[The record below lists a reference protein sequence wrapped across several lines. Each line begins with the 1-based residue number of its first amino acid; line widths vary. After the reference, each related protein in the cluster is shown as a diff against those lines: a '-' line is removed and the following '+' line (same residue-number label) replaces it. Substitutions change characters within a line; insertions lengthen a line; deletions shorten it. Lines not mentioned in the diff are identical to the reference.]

1 MKIKLILLGLI
12 CTMTGFSQYGD
23 SVLIKGQVISKDKQ
37 PLPGV
42 TVRVSNTDKLAF
54 SDVSGRFELWSPIEG
69 IMEFSCISEPYRIS
83 VSSVG
88 ESKPDEVVKFEF
100 DMKQPYLKYKAKKL
114 KGRTIKVNPGRIS
127 DIILAYYNSDFE
139 RITHKY
145 YNEHLSRNHKMVF
158 IVDGQIMDPEFT
170 PNNMDYSLLKEVAII
185 KIINT
190 NDKIIFLISTKIPE
204 NNRMIIFQ

>member
-1 MKIKLILLGLI
+1 MKTKLILLGLI
-12 CTMTGFSQYGD
+12 STLTGFSQSSD
-23 SVLIKGQVISKDKQ
+23 SVLIRGQVISKDKQ

-42 TVRVSNTDKLAF
+42 TVRVSNTDKLAY
-54 SDVSGRFELWSPIEG
+54 SDVSGKFELWSPIEG

-83 VSSVG
+83 VTSVG
-88 ESKPDEVVKFEF
+88 ETKSDEVVKFEF
-100 DMKQPYLKYKAKKL
+100 DMKQPYKHYKAKKL

-139 RITHKY
+139 RITQKY
-145 YNEHLSRNHKMVF
+145 YTDHLSHNHKMVF
-158 IVDGQIMDPEFT
+158 IVDGQIMDAEFT
-170 PNNMDYSLLKEVAII
+170 PNKLDYSLLKEVAII

-204 NNRMIIFQ
+204 NNRMIIYQ

>member
-1 MKIKLILLGLI
+1 MKTKLILLGLI
-12 CTMTGFSQYGD
+12 GTLTGFSQSGD
-23 SVLIKGQVISKDKQ
+23 SILIRGQVISRDKQ

-42 TVRVSNTDKLAF
+42 TVRVSNTDKLAY
-54 SDVSGRFELWSPIEG
+54 SDVSGKFELWSPIEG

-83 VSSVG
+83 VTSVG
-88 ESKPDEVVKFEF
+88 ETKSDEVVKFEF
-100 DMKQPYLKYKAKKL
+100 DMKQPYKHYKYKKL

-139 RITHKY
+139 RITQKY
-145 YNEHLSRNHKMVF
+145 YQDHLSHNHKMVF
-158 IVDGQIMDPEFT
+158 IVDGQIMNEEFT
-170 PNNMDYSLLKEVAII
+170 PNKLDYSLLKEVAII

-190 NDKIIFLISTKIPE
+190 SDKIIFLISTKIPE

>member
-1 MKIKLILLGLI
+1 MKTKLILLGLI
-12 CTMTGFSQYGD
+12 STLTGFSQPVD

-100 DMKQPYLKYKAKKL
+100 DLKQPYLKYKTKKL

-127 DIILAYYNSDFE
+127 DIILAYYKSDFE
-139 RITHKY
+139 RITKKY
-145 YNEHLSRNHKMVF
+145 YDDHLRHNHKMVF
-158 IVDGQIMDPEFT
+158 IMDGQIMDAEFT
-170 PNNMDYSLLKEVAII
+170 PDNLDYSLLKEVAII
-185 KIINT
+185 RILNT
-190 NDKIIFLISTKIPE
+190 NDKIIFLISTKIPD
-204 NNRMIIFQ
+204 NNKMIIFQ

>member
-1 MKIKLILLGLI
+1 MKAKLILLGLVI
-12 CTMTGFSQYGD
+12 TLTGFSQPSD
-23 SVLIKGQVISKDKQ
+23 SVLIIGQAISKDKQ

-42 TVRVSNTDKLAF
+42 TVRVSNTEKVVYSDAF
-54 SDVSGRFELWSPIEG
+54 GKFELWSPIEG

-88 ESKPDEVVKFEF
+88 ESKANEVVKFEF
-100 DMKQPYLKYKAKKL
+100 DLKQPYLKYKTKKI

-127 DIILAYYNSDFE
+127 DIILAYYKSDFE
-139 RITHKY
+139 RITKKY
-145 YNEHLSRNHKMVF
+145 YDYHLSHNHKMVF
-158 IVDGQIMDPEFT
+158 IMDGQIMDAVFNPD
-170 PNNMDYSLLKEVAII
+170 NLDYSLLKEVAII
-185 KIINT
+185 RIINT

>member
-1 MKIKLILLGLI
+1 MKTKMLVLGLAI
-12 CTMTGFSQYGD
+12 YLTGFSQSGD
-23 SVLIKGQVISKDKQ
+23 SILIRGQVISKDKQ

-42 TVRVSNTDKLAF
+42 TVRVSNTDKLAY
-54 SDVSGRFELWSPIEG
+54 SDVSGKFQLWSPIEG

-100 DMKQPYLKYKAKKL
+100 DMKQPYKQFKSKKL

-127 DIILAYYNSDFE
+127 DIILAYYSSDFE
-139 RITHKY
+139 RITQKY
-145 YNEHLSRNHKMVF
+145 YNDHLSHNHKMVF
-158 IVDGQIMDPEFT
+158 IVDGQIMDADFKPDKL
-170 PNNMDYSLLKEVAII
+170 DYSLLKEVAII

-190 NDKIIFLISTKIPE
+190 NDKIIFLVSTKMPD
-204 NNRMIIFQ
+204 NNKMMIFQ

>member
-1 MKIKLILLGLI
+1 MKAKMVLLGLAI
-12 CTMTGFSQYGD
+12 TLTGFSQPGD
-23 SVLIKGQVISKDKQ
+23 SILIKGQVISKDKQ

-42 TVRVSNTDKLAF
+42 TVRVSNTDKLAY
-54 SDVSGRFELWSPIEG
+54 SDVSGKFELWSPIEG

-88 ESKPDEVVKFEF
+88 ETKPDEVVKFEF
-100 DMKQPYLKYKAKKL
+100 DMKQPYKQYKSKKL

-139 RITHKY
+139 RITQKY
-145 YNEHLSRNHKMVF
+145 YKDHLSHNHKMVF
-158 IVDGQIMDPEFT
+158 IVDGQIMDAGFSPDKL
-170 PNNMDYSLLKEVAII
+170 DYSLLKEVAII

-190 NDKIIFLISTKIPE
+190 NDKIIFLVSTKIPD
-204 NNRMIIFQ
+204 NNRMMIFQ

>member
-1 MKIKLILLGLI
+1 MKTKLILLGMVFTI
-12 CTMTGFSQYGD
+12 TGFSQSGD

-42 TVRVSNTDKLAF
+42 TVRVSNTDKLAY

-100 DMKQPYLKYKAKKL
+100 DMKQPYLQYKTKKL

-139 RITHKY
+139 RITRKY
-145 YNEHLSRNHKMVF
+145 YKDHLSHDHKMVF
-158 IVDGQIMDPEFT
+158 IIDGQIMDSEFT
-170 PNNMDYSLLKEVAII
+170 PNNLDYSLLKEVAII
-185 KIINT
+185 KILNT
-190 NDKIIFLISTKIPE
+190 NDKIIFLMSTRLPD
-204 NNRMIIFQ
+204 NNKMMIFQ

>member
-1 MKIKLILLGLI
+1 
-12 CTMTGFSQYGD
+12 
-23 SVLIKGQVISKDKQ
+23 
-37 PLPGV
+37 
-42 TVRVSNTDKLAF
+42 LAF

-139 RITHKY
+139 RITQKY
-145 YNEHLSRNHKMVF
+145 YNEHLSHNHKMVF
-158 IVDGQIMDPEFT
+158 IVDGQIMDADFSPD
-170 PNNMDYSLLKEVAII
+170 NLDYSLLKEVAII
-185 KIINT
+185 RILNAS
-190 NDKIIFLISTKIPE
+190 DKIIFLLSTKMPD
-204 NNRMIIFQ
+204 NNKMMIFQ